1 MPPPA
6 SNFAYLRSHEPRAD
20 SSALG
25 VTHSAGEPLRTLS
38 APEDLL
44 HDENESPP
52 TGLGNLGYAPLGASS
67 ESSSRLQSMIFSP
80 DLIRRSVA
88 VYPTIGLRD
97 FPGDWS
103 FTSINHFGY

>member
-1 MPPPA
+1 M
-6 SNFAYLRSHEPRAD
+6 SHV
-20 SSALG
+20 L
-25 VTHSAGEPLRTLS
+25 THPLWGSPTL
-38 APEDLL
+38 PESHSGPFRPQKIFP